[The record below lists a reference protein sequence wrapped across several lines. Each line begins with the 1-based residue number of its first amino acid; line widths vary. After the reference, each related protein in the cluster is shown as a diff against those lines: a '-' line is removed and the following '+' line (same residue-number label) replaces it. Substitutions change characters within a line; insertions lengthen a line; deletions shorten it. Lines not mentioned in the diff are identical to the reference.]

1 MKRNT
6 KIVAVLI
13 VAIMKTREKSK
24 MTYILGL
31 WVLVWIW
38 IIYDMANTPI
48 YPEDWINEEKN
59 NETK

>member
-1 MKRNT
+1 MNKESLFQYQIELRKNI
-6 KIVAVLI
+6 KN
-13 VAIMKTREKSK
+13 K

-48 YPEDWINEEKN
+48 YPEDWIEEENTNENK
-59 NETK
+59 